1 MKQLNCCAR
10 SSWKLL
16 LKYDSVER
24 IHSFGTQGRFVVVR
38 QKCTSR
44 KQNLSNAGNIVFE
57 HKKTYLFK
65 TYLTWMTHFS
75 SMGKKRINRPG
86 TKGPSWV

>member
-1 MKQLNCCAR
+1 MVA
-10 SSWKLL
+10 
-16 LKYDSVER
+16 
-24 IHSFGTQGRFVVVR
+24 H

-65 TYLTWMTHFS
+65 TYLTWITHFS
-75 SMGKKRINRPG
+75 SMGTRRINRPG
-86 TKGPSWV
+86 TKGLAGYESTWYETTLIRTDILQLMKV